1 MDLKIPAPE
10 PVPAAKTNAHRY
22 YSSGG
27 NGYLIDGIESP
38 FLTFIPG
45 RTYRFTMSSSVMTS
59 HPFRFYLDVDKNTAY
74 TTDVTSTGT
83 YTEIVVKDT
92 TPSILHYQ
100 CSAHAKM
107 GNAISI
113 ATNVANVAETVSDA
127 AQTAITSVGTLT
139 GLTVNGDITMS
150 GTGATGAIKV
160 ASGTTAQRPT
170 PAAGMFRYNT
180 TDTKFEGYN
189 GSDWGE
195 IGGGGG
201 GGGAAAGTHSLIET
215 TLTTSTA
222 IETFTNTSNH
232 FRFYT
237 NYEFDTN
244 FSQYK
249 ITVHFT
255 VYNEL
260 VNTNF
265 EINLRLGGQAFSNS
279 VSHRYRQT
287 YKHFSSNQ
295 CMEYSKTFYLSRS
308 DAGSS
313 SANVTKNIDITFTS
327 NTTDKYFLF
336 TNAITSTSSPGNYT
350 TTNVHYPSISIE
362 PIT

>member
-1 MDLKIPAPE
+1 NGANGNITIAPDGSGS
-10 PVPAAKTNAHRY
+10 VTMSGTTLISGQLATAHANTTTNFTVTVGTKTTAHRY
-22 YSSGG
+22 HGSGVD

-160 ASGTTAQRPT
+160 ASGTTAQRPGSA
-170 PAAGMFRYNT
+170 AAGMFRYNS
-180 TDTKFEGYN
+180 DTNKFEGYSN
-189 GSDWGE
+189 SSWGE
-195 IGGGGG
+195 IGGS
-201 GGGAAAGTHSLIET
+201 GAAAGTHL
-215 TLTTSTA
+215 LTTSLTDSTTT
-222 IETFTNTSNH
+222 IKQFYHNSEQNFTFKTSYA
-232 FRFYT
+232 FKTTY
-237 NYEFDTN
+237 
-244 FSQYK
+244 SQYK
-249 ITVHFT
+249 ITVNFT

-265 EINLRLGGQAFSNS
+265 DIKLKLKEGSGSISDPGGTTA
-279 VSHRYRQT
+279 RYRQT
-287 YKHFSSNQ
+287 Y
-295 CMEYSKTFYLSRS
+295 
-308 DAGSS
+308 
-313 SANVTKNIDITFTS
+313 
-327 NTTDKYFLF
+327 
-336 TNAITSTSSPGNYT
+336 
-350 TTNVHYPSISIE
+350 
-362 PIT
+362 